1 MATRPRPTHRLA
13 AAWAHHGASVPRR
26 LEQRHRTERTI
37 QQVRYAAALLSMG
50 LAVTF
55 MGGPGGRLWIVSG
68 LILGNVAMTEVLL
81 RRPPTAQRLRTAGVT
96 SFGLDTL
103 ATVLT
108 LMTVSQD
115 PSDPVVA
122 LTTLLALQAAL
133 RWQVVGGLLGGLL
146 GGGLAGAWLITAY
159 RTALDR
165 LPPTEY
171 LVFQVV
177 SVLLVSLLVGA
188 VVRLLDR
195 AQQRVQHV
203 LDLSPELILTVDDD
217 DRIRSSNDAAERL
230 LGTSP
235 TDLIGRTW
243 ASLVVDDS
251 GRPIADRPP
260 TADEPEQHALRRGDG
275 STVWLELS
283 VRREPAEQ
291 LSYVVARDV
300 TARRAA
306 EHERSISEQRYRA
319 LFSRNLD
326 AVFGLDIDG
335 CIVDINPAGV
345 ELFLRRREEL
355 VGAGVLGLIETSYRD
370 EARVAIGAAL
380 AGTAQG
386 LEVLL
391 THPDGTTSHADFDLL
406 PIVVDDQVVG
416 VYGMA
421 RDVSDRKRREAYLE
435 YRASHDLL
443 TGLANRSRL
452 YQEIEERRAAG
463 AAVGVLF
470 LDLDAFK
477 PVNDSFGHGIGD
489 QVLVT
494 VARRLQTTVRDTD
507 LVCRLAGDEFCILLS
522 PCDPTTLQH
531 LGERAAWVVAQP
543 IALEAGTV
551 RVEVSIGAAMA
562 RSQDTTD
569 TLLARA
575 DAAMYTVKEH
585 RKLAHGEPAPPV
597 LFAT

>member
-96 SFGLDTL
+96 SFGLDAL

-355 VGAGVLGLIETSYRD
+355 VGAGVLGLIETAYRD

-391 THPDGTTSHADFDLL
+391 THPDGTTRHADFDLL

>member
-355 VGAGVLGLIETSYRD
+355 VGAGVLGLIETAYRD

>member
-96 SFGLDTL
+96 SFGLDAL

-355 VGAGVLGLIETSYRD
+355 VGAGVLGLIETAYRD

>member
-391 THPDGTTSHADFDLL
+391 TPPDGTTSHADFDLL

>member
-1 MATRPRPTHRLA
+1 MANRPQPTHRLA
-13 AAWAHHGASVPRR
+13 AAWARYGASVPRR
-26 LEQRHRTERTI
+26 LDQRHRTERVI
-37 QQVRYAAALLSMG
+37 QQIRYAAVALSFG
-50 LAVTF
+50 LTVTLL
-55 MGGPGGRLWIVSG
+55 GGPGGRLWIVSG
-68 LILGNVAMTEVLL
+68 LMLANVALTELLL
-81 RRPPTAQRLRTAGVT
+81 RRPPTSQRVTTAGVA
-96 SFGLDTL
+96 SFGLDAL
-103 ATVLT
+103 ATALT
-108 LMTVSQD
+108 LLTVSQD

-133 RWQVVGGLLGGLL
+133 RWQVVGGLVGGVL
-146 GGGLAGAWLITAY
+146 GGGYAVAWLIRAY
-159 RTALDR
+159 EVAFDR

-177 SVLLVSLLVGA
+177 SVLLVALLVGS
-188 VVRLLDR
+188 VVRQLDR
-195 AQQRVQHV
+195 AQHRVQDV
-203 LDLSPELILTVDDD
+203 LDLSPELILTVDDA
-217 DRIRSSNDAAERL
+217 DRIRSANDAAERL

-235 TDLIGRTW
+235 ADLIGRTW
-243 ASLVVDDS
+243 ASLAVGD
-251 GRPIADRPP
+251 GGGPIARSP
-260 TADEPEQHALRRGDG
+260 TPTGEPQQHALRHGDG

-291 LSYVVARDV
+291 LSYIVARDV

-306 EHERSISEQRYRA
+306 EHERSVSEQRYRA

-335 CIVDINPAGV
+335 SIVDVNPAGV
-345 ELFLRRREEL
+345 ELFRRRREEL
-355 VGAGVLGLIETSYRD
+355 VGAGVLSLIDPSYRD

-380 AGTAQG
+380 SGTAQG

-391 THPDGTTSHADFDLL
+391 THPDTTTSHADFDLL
-406 PIVVDDQVVG
+406 PIVVDGEVAG

-421 RDVSDRKRREAYLE
+421 RDVTDRKRREAYLE

-452 YQEIEERRAAG
+452 YQRTDEHMASG

-470 LDLDAFK
+470 LDLDGFK
-477 PVNDSFGHGIGD
+477 PVNDSFGHAFGD

-494 VARRLQTTVRDTD
+494 LARRLQTTVRDTD

-531 LGERAAWVVAQP
+531 LGERAAWVIAQP
-543 IALEAGTV
+543 IALEPGTV
-551 RVEVSIGAAMA
+551 RVEASIGAALA
-562 RSQDTTD
+562 RPQDTAD

-585 RKLAHGEPAPPV
+585 RKLGDGEPTPPV

>member
-1 MATRPRPTHRLA
+1 MANRPPPTHRLA

-26 LEQRHRTERTI
+26 LDQRHRTERVI
-37 QQVRYAAALLSMG
+37 QQIRSAAMVLSFG
-50 LAVTF
+50 LAVALQ
-55 MGGPGGRLWIVSG
+55 GGPGGRLWIVPG
-68 LILGNVAMTEVLL
+68 VLLANVLLTELLL
-81 RRPPTAQRLRTAGVT
+81 RRPPTPQRLMTAGVT
-96 SFGLDTL
+96 SFGLDAL
-103 ATVLT
+103 ATALT
-108 LMTVSQD
+108 LLTVAQD
-115 PSDPVVA
+115 PSHPVVA

-133 RWQVVGGLLGGLL
+133 RWQVVGGLVGGVL
-146 GGGLAGAWLITAY
+146 GGGCAVAWLITAY
-159 RTALDR
+159 GSAFDR
-165 LPPTEY
+165 PPPTQY

-177 SVLLVSLLVGA
+177 SVLLISLLVGA
-188 VVRLLDR
+188 VVRQLDR
-195 AQQRVQHV
+195 AQQRVQDV
-203 LDLSPELILTVDDD
+203 LDLSPELILTVDDA
-217 DRIRSSNDAAERL
+217 DRIRSVNDAAERL
-230 LGTSP
+230 LGTAP
-235 TDLIGRTW
+235 ADLIGRTW
-243 ASLVVDDS
+243 ASLVVGDG
-251 GRPIADRPP
+251 GRSIARMPP
-260 TADEPEQHALRRGDG
+260 TSGEPQQHALRHGDG

-283 VRREPAEQ
+283 VHREPTEQ

-306 EHERSISEQRYRA
+306 EHERSVSEQRYRA

-335 CIVDINPAGV
+335 SIVDVNPAGV
-345 ELFLRRREEL
+345 ELFRRRREEL
-355 VGAGVLGLIETSYRD
+355 VGADVLGLIDPSHRD

-380 AGTAQG
+380 SGAAQG

-391 THPDGTTSHADFDLL
+391 THPDTTTSHADFDLL
-406 PIVVDDQVVG
+406 PIVVDGEVAG

-421 RDVSDRKRREAYLE
+421 RDVTDRKRREAYLE

-452 YQEIEERRAAG
+452 YQRTEEHLASG

-470 LDLDAFK
+470 LDLDGFK
-477 PVNDSFGHGIGD
+477 PVNDSFGHAIGD

-494 VARRLQTTVRDTD
+494 LARRLQTTVRDTD

-531 LGERAAWVVAQP
+531 LGERAAWVVGQP
-543 IALEAGTV
+543 IALEPGTV
-551 RVEVSIGAAMA
+551 RVEVSIGAAQA
-562 RSQDTTD
+562 RSQDTAD

-585 RKLAHGEPAPPV
+585 RRLSHGEPAPPV

>member
-26 LEQRHRTERTI
+26 LEQRHRTERVI
-37 QQVRYAAALLSMG
+37 QQIRYAVVLLCLG
-50 LAVTF
+50 LTVTLT
-55 MGGPGGRLWIVSG
+55 GGPDGRLWIVSG
-68 LILGNVAMTEVLL
+68 LMVVNVLVTEWLL
-81 RRPPTAQRLRTAGVT
+81 RRPATPRGLTTAGVT
-96 SFGLDTL
+96 SFSLDAL
-103 ATVLT
+103 ATVLI

-115 PSDPVVA
+115 PTDPVVA
-122 LTTLLALQAAL
+122 LTTILALQGAL
-133 RWQVVGGLLGGLL
+133 RWQVVGGLAGGLL
-146 GGGLAGAWLITAY
+146 GGGMAGAWLVTAY
-159 RTALDR
+159 GAALDR
-165 LPPTEY
+165 LPPTEH
-171 LVFQVV
+171 LVSQVV

-188 VVRLLDR
+188 VVRQLDR
-195 AQQRVQHV
+195 AQQRAQHA
-203 LDLSPELILTVDDD
+203 LELSPELILTVDDH
-217 DRIRSSNDAAERL
+217 DRIRSANEAAERL
-230 LGTSP
+230 LGISP

-243 ASLVVDDS
+243 ASLVVGEDERS
-251 GRPIADRPP
+251 IAGSRPI
-260 TADEPEQHALRRGDG
+260 TGEPEQHALRHGDG

-283 VRREPAEQ
+283 VRREPTDQ

-335 CIVDINPAGV
+335 CIVDINPAGI
-345 ELFLRRREEL
+345 ELFRRRREEL
-355 VGAGVLGLIETSYRD
+355 VGSSVLGLIDTSYRD

-380 AGTAQG
+380 SGTAQG

-406 PIVVDDQVVG
+406 PIVVDGQVVG

-421 RDVSDRKRREAYLE
+421 RDVTDRKRREAYLE

-452 YQEIEERRAAG
+452 YQEIEERLAAG

-477 PVNDSFGHGIGD
+477 PVNDSFGHAIGD

-543 IALEAGTV
+543 IALEAATV

>member
-96 SFGLDTL
+96 SFGLDAL

>member
-13 AAWAHHGASVPRR
+13 AAWAHHGASVPRP
-26 LEQRHRTERTI
+26 LEQRHRTERLI
-37 QQVRYAAALLSMG
+37 QQIRYAVVLLCLG
-50 LAVTF
+50 LTVTLT
-55 MGGPGGRLWIVSG
+55 GGPGGRLWIVSG
-68 LILGNVAMTEVLL
+68 LMVVNVLVTERLL
-81 RRPPTAQRLRTAGVT
+81 RRPATPRGLTAAGLT
-96 SFGLDTL
+96 SFSLDAF
-103 ATVLT
+103 ATVLI
-108 LMTVSQD
+108 LMAVSQD
-115 PSDPVVA
+115 PTDPVVA
-122 LTTLLALQAAL
+122 LTTLLALQGAL
-133 RWQVVGGLLGGLL
+133 RWQVVGGLVGGLL
-146 GGGLAGAWLITAY
+146 GGGVAGAWLVTTYGA
-159 RTALDR
+159 ALDG
-165 LPPTEY
+165 LPPPQH
-171 LVFQVV
+171 LVSQVV

-188 VVRLLDR
+188 VVRQLDR
-195 AQQRVQHV
+195 AQQRAQHA
-203 LDLSPELILTVDDD
+203 LELSPELILTVDDH
-217 DRIRSSNDAAERL
+217 DRIRSANAAAERL
-230 LGTSP
+230 LGISP

-243 ASLVVDDS
+243 ASLVVGEDERS
-251 GRPIADRPP
+251 LAGSRPS
-260 TADEPEQHALRRGDG
+260 TGEPEQHALRHGDG

-283 VRREPAEQ
+283 VRREPTDQ

-306 EHERSISEQRYRA
+306 EHERSVSEQRYRA

-326 AVFGLDIDG
+326 AVFGLDVDG
-335 CIVDINPAGV
+335 SIVDINPAGI

-355 VGAGVLGLIETSYRD
+355 VGSSVLGLIETSYRD

-380 AGTAQG
+380 SGTAQG

-406 PIVVDDQVVG
+406 PLVVDGRVVG

-421 RDVSDRKRREAYLE
+421 RDVTDRKRREAYLE

-543 IALEAGTV
+543 IALEAATV

>member
-1 MATRPRPTHRLA
+1 MASRPRPAHLLA
-13 AAWAHHGASVPRR
+13 AAWAHHVASVPRP
-26 LEQRHRTERTI
+26 LEQRHRTERAI
-37 QQVRYAAALLSMG
+37 QQVRYAALLLALG
-50 LAVTF
+50 LTMALG
-55 MGGPGGRLWIVSG
+55 GGPGGRLWIVSG
-68 LILGNVAMTEVLL
+68 LVVVNLVLTELLL
-81 RRPPTAQRLRTAGVT
+81 RRPPTAQGLRTAGVT
-96 SFGLDTL
+96 SFSLDAL

-108 LMTVSQD
+108 LLTVSLD

-122 LTTLLALQAAL
+122 LTTLLALQGAL

-146 GGGLAGAWLITAY
+146 GGGVAAAWLIAAY
-159 RTALDR
+159 GAALDR
-165 LPPTEY
+165 FPPPEY
-171 LVFQVV
+171 LAFQAV

-188 VVRLLDR
+188 VVRQLDR

-217 DRIRSSNDAAERL
+217 GRIRSANDAAERL
-230 LGTSP
+230 LGISP
-235 TDLIGRTW
+235 TDLVGRTW
-243 ASLVVDDS
+243 ASLVVGD
-251 GRPIADRPP
+251 GRRSIADPGA
-260 TADEPEQHALRRGDG
+260 TSDEPVQHALRHGDG

-291 LSYVVARDV
+291 RSYLVARDV

-335 CIVDINPAGV
+335 RIVDINPAGI
-345 ELFLRRREEL
+345 ELFRRRREEL
-355 VGAGVLGLIETSYRD
+355 VGASVLGLIERSHRD
-370 EARVAIGAAL
+370 QARVALGAAL
-380 AGTAQG
+380 SGTAQD

-391 THPDGTTSHADFDLL
+391 SHPDSTTGHADIDLL
-406 PIVVDDQVVG
+406 PITVDGEVDG

-452 YQEIEERRAAG
+452 YQRIEERLAGG
-463 AAVGVLF
+463 AAVGLLF

-477 PVNDSFGHGIGD
+477 PVNDSFGHAIGD

-494 VARRLQTTVRDTD
+494 LARRLQTTVRDTD
-507 LVCRLAGDEFCILLS
+507 LVCRLAGDEFCVLLS

-543 IALEAGTV
+543 IALDIGTV
-551 RVEVSIGAAMA
+551 RVEASIGAAIA
-562 RSQDTTD
+562 RSEDTAD
-569 TLLARA
+569 SLLGRA

-585 RKLAHGEPAPPV
+585 RKLGFEEPAPAV